1 MKTKEQKKDSQG
13 KLHQLILVHNSPAF
27 IQEKAKGETSSY
39 MLQVRCVFKMSI
51 YITYSSQST
60 HSYTSV

>member
-1 MKTKEQKKDSQG
+1 MKTKEQNKDSQG

-51 YITYSSQST
+51 YITYSS
-60 HSYTSV
+60 